1 MSLQVFCF
9 FDLVFFFIPLRST
22 CLACISLD
30 TTERFYFFIFLF
42 WLPPPCLMLGRALDH
57 EPFLSFFIFFSSH
70 PFFQVHSGF
79 ICTKIIFYEICA
91 SSFGYF
97 LSKSNLAFLFLRITS
112 GLHLV
117 IKPSFTKECLEC
129 RLWQCTVESVNL
141 VRFEVGVCFF
151 LELILY
157 ALVFCGLS
165 GLLVLLSWPLLIRFC
180 CLYDS
185 FTLVLLLDIIL
196 KVPVRSYEM
205 QFQHL
210 GSTPDLLISFAA
222 SLQE

>member
-1 MSLQVFCF
+1 MTCL
-9 FDLVFFFIPLRST
+9 FFFNP
-22 CLACISLD
+22 
-30 TTERFYFFIFLF
+30 TEEHLFSMYFFRYHRALLFFIFLF

-141 VRFEVGVCFF
+141 VRFEVGVFF
-151 LELILY
+151 
-157 ALVFCGLS
+157 FKPWS
-165 GLLVLLSWPLLIRFC
+165 
-180 CLYDS
+180 
-185 FTLVLLLDIIL
+185 
-196 KVPVRSYEM
+196 
-205 QFQHL
+205 
-210 GSTPDLLISFAA
+210 
-222 SLQE
+222 